1 VHRVF
6 LDANVLFSAAY
17 REDSPLLRLW
27 RRRGAELLTSA
38 YARAEA
44 DRHLNESQ
52 RSRLEELMR
61 GVRLVPDVPSHDLP
75 EGLSVRS
82 KDVPIVAAALAAG
95 ATHLITG
102 DRRDFGS
109 YYGKKLGGMQ
119 VLPPRDY
126 LARPERKP
134 RRAAKK

>member
-17 REDSPLLRLW
+17 REDSPLLAFW
-27 RRRGAELLTSA
+27 RRPGIELMTSG

-44 DRHLNESQ
+44 ERHLTESQ
-52 RSRLEELMR
+52 RSRLRELLM
-61 GVRLVPDVPSHDLP
+61 GVRLVPDLPHDLP
-75 EGLSVRS
+75 EGLTVRG
-82 KDVPIVAAALAAG
+82 KDTPIVMAALAAG

-102 DRRDFGS
+102 DRRDFGP
-109 YYGKKLGGMQ
+109 YYGKKLGGMR

-126 LARPERKP
+126 LARTERK
-134 RRAAKK
+134 RRRPAKK